1 MQVETLKVNKN
12 KMLQACKEGYLNATD
27 IADYLVNK
35 RTAFR
40 DAHHI
45 AARLVK
51 TAMDQKKTLEELS
64 LATYKEESDK
74 FKQIFTR
81 P

>member
-1 MQVETLKVNKN
+1 MQVEILKVNKN

-40 DAHHI
+40 DA
-45 AARLVK
+45 
-51 TAMDQKKTLEELS
+51 TT
-64 LATYKEESDK
+64 
-74 FKQIFTR
+74 
-81 P
+81 